1 MTKKGAIETM
11 KYLTPA
17 GRVYSPYKDMMQ
29 QSHLLIA
36 GATGSGKSVL
46 INGLISTAV
55 YDSPAVARFILLDP
69 KTTELWQWAKL
80 PHTISYSYETSDMI
94 KALKNAVDIMES
106 RLQHMHAVGERL
118 WSGAQVY
125 VVIDELADLLTTCKA
140 DVVPLLQRIC
150 QLGRAAGIH
159 CIAATQCLLASVL
172 PTQVRVNFASIVC
185 LRTATKQQS
194 RFIIDKTGAE
204 QFPDPKAEGKALALY
219 RKGADITQLQLYM
232 VPDDEQA
239 RLVSWWTSPESVLG

>member
-1 MTKKGAIETM
+1 M